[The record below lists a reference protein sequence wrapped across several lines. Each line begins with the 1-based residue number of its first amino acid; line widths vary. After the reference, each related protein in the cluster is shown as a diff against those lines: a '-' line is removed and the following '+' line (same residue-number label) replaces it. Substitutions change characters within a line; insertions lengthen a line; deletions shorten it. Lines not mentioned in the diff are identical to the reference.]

1 MSFKEQNIDQAHEDV
16 VEHVEERGSNQ
27 VDEAVGVIAEKVKT
41 IIVGFIVIA
50 VGKSKDDLQVS
61 LRIEYIKSGY

>member
-1 MSFKEQNIDQAHEDV
+1 MSFEEQNIDHTHEDV
-16 VEHVEERGSNQ
+16 VEHVEEWGSNQ
-27 VDEAVGVIAEKVKT
+27 VDEAVGIIAEKVKT